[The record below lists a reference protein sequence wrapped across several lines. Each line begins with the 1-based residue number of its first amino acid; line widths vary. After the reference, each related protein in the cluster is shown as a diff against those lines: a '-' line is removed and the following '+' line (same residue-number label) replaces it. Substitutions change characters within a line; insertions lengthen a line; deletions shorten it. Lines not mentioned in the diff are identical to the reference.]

1 VADCTGCGQWCL
13 AWNYLRIAD
22 VFPVM
27 QKVIP
32 GMSRWT
38 VAIGAAVFVGVLF
51 ISAYWEAD
59 IRWLHFFQAW
69 MYLAT
74 IILVWKGSRWGYFIG
89 VGAAAL
95 WNYMTLFVNTFLK
108 NGLEQAS
115 ILVHTGHLPRPDLF
129 VSVPAWLGNLLVIVG
144 CVLAYGWTA
153 DKRRSDILKFAL
165 ALAGTTS
172 FFALIVALFQP
183 RYLGLFSGLLHPH
196 LHL

>member
-1 VADCTGCGQWCL
+1 MADCTGCRQWYL
-13 AWNYLRIAD
+13 ARNYLRIAHI
-22 VFPVM
+22 FPLM

-32 GMSRWT
+32 SMSRWT
-38 VAIGAAVFVGVLF
+38 VAIGAAVFIGVLF

-59 IRWLHFFQAW
+59 TRWLHFFQAW

-74 IILVWKGSRWGYFIG
+74 IILAWKGSRWGYFIG
-89 VGAAAL
+89 VGAAGL

-129 VSVPAWLGNLLVIVG
+129 ISVFGWLANLMVIVG

-153 DKRRSDILKFAL
+153 GKRPSDILKFAL

-183 RYLGLFSGLLHPH
+183 RYLGLFPGLLHPH